1 MNNSEKK
8 YIDDWRKYT
17 NSPETK
23 VIKLRGVNLKIP
35 FGVFNPSDEITYSS
49 SFLLDNIPNNLANK
63 KILDIGT
70 GSGIVAIKSELN
82 NAKSVVASDVHKKS
96 VKTAIENSYANHC
109 NNITFVWSDLFD
121 TLLGG
126 KFDYIFANLP
136 ILEVDFEDLYGRLL
150 NYYENFLN
158 EKGELWIVFASFGDM
173 DMAKKKFLKHPNL
186 IKKEII
192 SVNKLGVEWYIYKFT
207 K

>member
-17 NSPETK
+17 NNPETK
-23 VIKLRGVNLKIP
+23 IIKLRDVKLKIP

-49 SFLLDNIPNNLANK
+49 SFLLDNIPNNLKNK
-63 KILDIGT
+63 KILDMGT

-82 NAKSVVASDVHKKS
+82 NAKSIVAVDVHKKS
-96 VKTAIENSYANHC
+96 VKTAIENSQINNC
-109 NNITFVWSDLFD
+109 NNIAFVWGDLFD

-126 KFDYIFANLP
+126 QFDYIFANLP
-136 ILEVDFEDLYGRLL
+136 ILEIDFEDLYGRLL
-150 NYYENFLN
+150 NYYENFLTKN
-158 EKGELWIVFASFGDM
+158 GELWVVFASFGDM
-173 DMAKKKFLKHPNL
+173 EMAKNKFLKHPNL
-186 IKKEII
+186 ITEEVI
-192 SVNKLGVEWYIYKFT
+192 SINKLEVDWYIYKFT